1 MNPRNVYKIKQSF
14 LMQDNNKWES
24 GTDYNRHTA
33 LSLKR
38 YVSSFCGS
46 DTNQHHTSTSHV
58 KQFSTNGKNAVVTTE
73 FMRDIWSYR
82 GRIYLATRIIFLT
95 ITESE
100 PKRIV
105 VSSKLK
111 QTIMKMV
118 HKYADHLGVIVRY
131 QDVLLT
137 HKELKEHFGEQEL
150 RNRKSKYLGTKFWT
164 GQIWINTEMHLEK
177 YGDDKKALKKKLQNT
192 VIHELVHRKFPSMHH
207 KGAKGKRAF
216 HARINQ
222 IKRGTRYD

>member
-24 GTDYNRHTA
+24 GTEYNRHTA

-38 YVSSFCGS
+38 YASSFCGS
-46 DTNQHHTSTSHV
+46 DKNQHHTSTSHV
-58 KQFSTNGKNAVVTTE
+58 KQFSTNGKNAVVITE

-82 GRIYLATRIIFLT
+82 GRMYFATRIIFLT

-111 QTIMKMV
+111 RMIMKMFD
-118 HKYADHLGVIVRY
+118 KYTDHLSVNVRSC
-131 QDVLLT
+131 DILLT
-137 HKELKEHFGEQEL
+137 HKELKDQFGKHEL
-150 RNRKSKYLGTKFWT
+150 QIRKSKYLGMKFWT
-164 GQIWINTEMHLEK
+164 GDIWINTEMHIEK
-177 YGDDKKALKKKLQNT
+177 YGDDKKNLKKHLQNT
-192 VIHELVHRKFPSMHH
+192 VIHELVHKKFPSMHH
-207 KGAKGKRAF
+207 RSVKGKRAF
-216 HARINQ
+216 HARVNQ